1 MKSVFPHRHLPF
13 VALAGMFLAGCLF
26 KPVTDSTR
34 HFVLA
39 PIPADDASAAST
51 RHLTVGIRPV
61 RMPSQLLEDSV
72 SVRNGTNEIEYLHN
86 ALWADRLDHCF
97 ERALAANLSRLL
109 SSDGI
114 YLDDWGRD
122 RVMAR
127 VLVNVQQFEVD
138 SHGKGTLIAQWQIT
152 ASGKDLPL
160 KSGLARLART
170 GATPGGKPE
179 IIATTLSDLAAD
191 FSRQLA
197 QEINESA
204 QKLALAD

>member
-1 MKSVFPHRHLPF
+1 
-13 VALAGMFLAGCLF
+13 
-26 KPVTDSTR
+26 
-34 HFVLA
+34 
-39 PIPADDASAAST
+39 
-51 RHLTVGIRPV
+51 
-61 RMPSQLLEDSV
+61 
-72 SVRNGTNEIEYLHN
+72 
-86 ALWADRLDHCF
+86 
-97 ERALAANLSRLL
+97 
-109 SSDGI
+109 
-114 YLDDWGRD
+114 
-122 RVMAR
+122 
-127 VLVNVQQFEVD
+127 LVNVQQFEVD